1 MPNVQGAKKFKP
13 FYLNISRQY
22 QLNEIKPVGRGC
34 PKVATAAFIKEH
46 AQPGTLATLT
56 GLTGGAHA
64 GFGKGLGGLAGGIII
79 EGTKNTKMAFY
90 YFGIFSFACGGGT
103 LAMLLLC
110 KLCCRFAR
118 KEAPRQEEGEEDE
131 GTAFETG
138 DAEKEVDAAKEDKE
152 ELPSEMVVAVKL
164 NSI

>member
-1 MPNVQGAKKFKP
+1 MKP
-13 FYLNISRQY
+13 
-22 QLNEIKPVGRGC
+22 IKPVGRGC

-46 AQPGTLATLT
+46 ARPGTLATLT

-90 YFGIFSFACGGGT
+90 YFGIFSFACGGAA
-103 LAMLLLC
+103 LVVLVMC
-110 KLCCRFAR
+110 KICCKFAK
-118 KEAPRQEEGEEDE
+118 KEAPKQEEGDEDE
-131 GTAFETG
+131 GIAFETG
-138 DAEKEVDAAKEDKE
+138 DAEKEVSADKEDKE
-152 ELPSEMVVAVKL
+152 ELQSETVVAVKL